1 MTNFIS
7 ILYYIINGDF
17 MQRFK
22 PKRRLKKNVLLK
34 MLLIIIFILLAFKF
48 IQYLMINHSTY
59 IIKTIFADKNYS
71 FDKEKSNIFSK
82 VYEYAKE
89 NIVNKPDTM
98 LVGAIEYK
106 DQKLPNESM
115 KDIKQAEI
123 ENGIQKQTEQTND
136 NPLIYIYSSHQKER
150 YSKEYMEDYNVN
162 PDVFL
167 ASHIMQEK
175 LNNMRI
181 KTIVME
187 DDITAYLNNNNLNY
201 SKSYVASRYYLEP
214 AIKKYPTVKLFIDLH
229 RDSASKEVTTVTV
242 DDKDYAKVMFVI
254 GKEYDTY
261 QDNLAV
267 VTKINNKI
275 KEKYPTLSRGIMQKE
290 GPLVNGVYNQ
300 DLDSR
305 VILIELGGDKNNL
318 NEVLNTIDVL
328 VNILG
333 EYVNET

>member
-48 IQYLMINHSTY
+48 IQNLMINHSTY
-59 IIKTIFADKNYS
+59 IIKTISADKNYS

-115 KDIKQAEI
+115 KDTKQVGI
-123 ENGIQKQTEQTND
+123 ENDIQNQTEQAND
-136 NPLIYIYSSHQKER
+136 NPLIYIYSSHQRES
-150 YSKEYMEDYNVN
+150 YNKEYMEDYNVN

-175 LNNMRI
+175 LNNMKI

-201 SKSYVASRYYLEP
+201 RKSYVASRSYLEP

-229 RDSASKEVTTVTV
+229 RDSASKEVTTVTI

-267 VTKINNKI
+267 ATKINDKI
-275 KEKYPTLSRGIMQKE
+275 EAKYPALSRGIMQKE